1 MILDA
6 VPAAWQPLLQSLRH
20 DPALL
25 ALSDFLEAEATAGK
39 AIYPPREHWFAA
51 LEHTRPDAVR
61 VVILGQDPYHGPGQ
75 AHGLSFSVPPGVRMP
90 PSLNNI
96 WKELARDF
104 GLTPPQH
111 GTLTRWAEQGV
122 LLLNTVLTVEANKAA
137 SHAKRGWEILT
148 DTLIRE
154 LAARETGVVFLLWG
168 SHAQKKSRADRPP
181 APLRAG
187 IGTPLAAVRLS
198 RLYRLRPL
206 QRRQPVLATTRPR
219 AHRLGDLMPPNVCP
233 KKA

>member
-25 ALSDFLEAEATAGK
+25 ALSDFLEAEAAAGK

-168 SHAQKKSRADRPP
+168 SHAQKKAALIDRQRHCVLESVHPSPLSAYRGFIGCGHFSAANKYLQQHGRAPIDW
-181 APLRAG
+181 A
-187 IGTPLAAVRLS
+187 I
-198 RLYRLRPL
+198 
-206 QRRQPVLATTRPR
+206 
-219 AHRLGDLMPPNVCP
+219 
-233 KKA
+233 

>member
-168 SHAQKKSRADRPP
+168 SHAQKKAALIDRQRHCVLESVHPSPLSAYRGFIGCGHFSAANQYLQQHGRAPIDW
-181 APLRAG
+181 A
-187 IGTPLAAVRLS
+187 I
-198 RLYRLRPL
+198 
-206 QRRQPVLATTRPR
+206 
-219 AHRLGDLMPPNVCP
+219 
-233 KKA
+233 

>member
-20 DPALL
+20 DPVLL
-25 ALSDFLEAEATAGK
+25 ALSDFLEAEAAAGK

-51 LEHTRPDAVR
+51 LEHTRPDDVR

-168 SHAQKKSRADRPP
+168 SHAQKKAALIDRQRHCVLESVHPS
-181 APLRAG
+181 PLSAYRG
-187 IGTPLAAVRLS
+187 FIGCGHFSAANQYLQQHGRTPIDWAI
-198 RLYRLRPL
+198 
-206 QRRQPVLATTRPR
+206 
-219 AHRLGDLMPPNVCP
+219 
-233 KKA
+233 